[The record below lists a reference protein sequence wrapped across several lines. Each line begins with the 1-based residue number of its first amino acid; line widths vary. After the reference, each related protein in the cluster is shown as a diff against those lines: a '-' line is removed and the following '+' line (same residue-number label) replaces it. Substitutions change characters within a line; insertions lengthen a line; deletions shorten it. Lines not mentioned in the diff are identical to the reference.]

1 MTEARDGLDALA
13 RLNEARPDVIILDLM
28 MPEMDG
34 FEFREEMRRNA
45 QWRGIPVVV
54 VTARDLTDA
63 ERNRLNGGVERII
76 QKTDR
81 DDMLRE
87 VRSVLIK
94 CVERQ
99 RNVLPAET

>member
-1 MTEARDGLDALA
+1 
-13 RLNEARPDVIILDLM
+13 VIILDLM
-28 MPEMDG
+28 MPQMDG
-34 FEFREEMRRNA
+34 FEFLEEIRRKA

-63 ERNRLNGGVERII
+63 DRNRLNGGVERII

-81 DDMLRE
+81 DDMLRD
-87 VRSVLIK
+87 VCSVLIK

-99 RNVLPAET
+99 RNMLPAEM